1 MSVLVCV
8 TGRNNDKLL
17 AELSAQLPNVKIYE
31 WPHCDNL
38 EEIEF
43 VLAWKAPEMLWAQL
57 PNLQVVQ
64 SYGAGVDAIDLSLI
78 PEHVQVTRIVD
89 TQMAEDMA
97 EYVLAHTLAH
107 KLRIRE
113 YLIKQQQGL
122 WKPKRAHAT
131 QHVGILGLGELGLS
145 VANRLVSNNFKVSG
159 WSRSEKQLAH
169 INHFHGEVQL
179 PDFLKE
185 LDVLVCL
192 LPLTLQTEKILNLDL
207 FKQLPDHCLLINVAR
222 GKHLNESDLLKA
234 FEQDELA
241 AAVLDVFTEEPLPK
255 SHAFWSHPKITIT
268 PHCAALTQLKTVCE
282 QIADN
287 VKAQQANT
295 QLSNL
300 VCKQKGY

>member
-8 TGRNNDKLL
+8 IGRNNDKLL

-31 WPHCDNL
+31 WPHCENL
-38 EEIEF
+38 TEIEF
-43 VLAWKAPEMLWAQL
+43 VLAWKAPETIWAQL

-64 SYGAGVDAIDLSLI
+64 SYGAGVDAIDLSII

-89 TQMAEDMA
+89 TQLAEDMA
-97 EYVLAHTLAH
+97 EYVLAHILAY
-107 KLRIRE
+107 KLRIKE
-113 YLIKQQQGL
+113 YLVKQQRGQ

-131 QHVGILGLGELGLS
+131 QNVGILGMGELGLN
-145 VANRLVSNNFKVSG
+145 VANKLISNNFRVSG
-159 WSRSEKQLAH
+159 WSRSEKQLEH
-169 INHFHGEVQL
+169 IKHFHGEAQL
-179 PDFLKE
+179 SDFLRE

-192 LPLTLQTEKILNLDL
+192 LPLTSETEEILNLEV

-222 GKHLNESDLLKA
+222 GKHLNESDLLIA
-234 FEQDELA
+234 LEQDELA

-255 SHAFWSHPKITIT
+255 MHSFWSHPKITIT

-282 QIADN
+282 QIVEN
-287 VKAQQANT
+287 VKAHQANRR
-295 QLSNL
+295 LNNL